1 LAETTPAANP
11 ATTRLAHLL
20 AGSALPWA
28 AVGILVVDGVFL
40 VAGAIPDGAAAAVLA
55 IVGGVLIGAY
65 VLRPGLAPRASRPA
79 RVLSAV
85 AAIGAALLTTLPAL
99 DAVAP
104 GRPVARGALAR
115 KGDTLPLPSGVPSH
129 VRLLVHVPF
138 PQGGVP
144 SIPFRITGTS
154 PAAEGKLERTF
165 TNQRVGRS
173 GSARV
178 AHDRSSAY
186 VAARLPA
193 GIEALTL
200 ERLGEGAAGPLDVSI
215 YADRLPP
222 LWHFLA
228 AALVLAAAAFAEARL
243 REGQGTA
250 IAAIGIAFGILVAD
264 NATPEAAVGTSL
276 GAVLLAALAGAAAG
290 TLAAVVAKALVRGD
304 APRVQAVARAP
315 GRRYG

>member
-1 LAETTPAANP
+1 MAETTPAETP
-11 ATTRLAHLL
+11 VTTRVAHLL

-28 AVGILVVDGVFL
+28 AAGILVVDGVFL
-40 VAGAIPDGAAAAVLA
+40 IAGAIPDGAAAAVLA
-55 IVGGVLIGAY
+55 VVGGILIGAY
-65 VLRPGLAPRASRPA
+65 VLRPGLASRASRPA

-85 AAIGAALLTTLPAL
+85 AAVGAALLTTLPAI

-104 GRPVARGALAR
+104 GRPLAQGALGHR
-115 KGDTLPLPSGVPSH
+115 GETLPLPSGMPSH

-154 PAAEGKLERTF
+154 PVAEGKLERTF
-165 TNQRVGRS
+165 TNRRVGRS

-178 AHDRSSAY
+178 AHDRSSTY
-186 VAARLPA
+186 VATRLPA
-193 GIEALTL
+193 GTDALTL
-200 ERLGEGAAGPLDVSI
+200 DGVGEGAAGPLDVSV

-222 LWHFLA
+222 LWHFLV
-228 AALVLAAAAFAEARL
+228 AALVLAAAAIAEARL
-243 REGQGTA
+243 RAGQGAA

-290 TLAAVVAKALVRGD
+290 TLAALLAKALVRAD
-304 APRVQAVARAP
+304 AAPAQARGARA
-315 GRRYG
+315 R